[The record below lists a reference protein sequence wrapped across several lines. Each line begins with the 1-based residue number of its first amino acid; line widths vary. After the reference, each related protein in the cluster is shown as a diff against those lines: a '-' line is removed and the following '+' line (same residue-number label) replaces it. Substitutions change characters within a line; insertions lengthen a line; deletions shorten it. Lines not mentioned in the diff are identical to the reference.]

1 MHGEN
6 FQEDLK
12 PKNYINLINPEG
24 IFLSIDKCEWKEFIE
39 FLKMILFYTC

>member
-1 MHGEN
+1 MRSDLSTTKMHGEN

-24 IFLSIDKCEWKEFIE
+24 IFLSIDKCE
-39 FLKMILFYTC
+39 